1 LNKPGRSEVSALAG
15 DVSSLETFLARSST
29 VGTATVGRD
38 GAIIDVNE
46 AFARLVGPV
55 GSIYDAI
62 AEGQAGLVSE
72 LLVLAAGE
80 WCASRASLVASDGN
94 LVDCEISAIASGE
107 HVLLVAELLHEPA
120 DRLNR
125 HLLELNDELIAA
137 RRALADG
144 NRKLRELDDLKNMF
158 IASASHDLKTPLTSI
173 IGWAEML
180 EDEALDDDAR
190 PMVVTIGRSA
200 MRMLA
205 MIDDLLGAA
214 QVMAGE
220 LRLERAPADFAG
232 VLRHAVEA
240 IEPVATAG
248 GVTVELDGPAS
259 LVAFVDERRVLQI
272 LDNLLSNAVK
282 YSPDGGSVD
291 VACVRSGSE
300 ISVTV
305 SDGGIG
311 IPPEDQAQLFGRFFR
326 ASTARAR
333 GIEGT
338 GLGLANARALA
349 EAHGGRLDCASELG
363 VGSTFTLVLPA
374 GADQE

>member
-232 VLRHAVEA
+232 LLRHAVEA

-326 ASTARAR
+326 ASSARAR

-338 GLGLANARALA
+338 GLGLANARAFA

>member
-232 VLRHAVEA
+232 VLRRAVEA

-326 ASTARAR
+326 ASSARAR

-338 GLGLANARALA
+338 GLGLANARAFA